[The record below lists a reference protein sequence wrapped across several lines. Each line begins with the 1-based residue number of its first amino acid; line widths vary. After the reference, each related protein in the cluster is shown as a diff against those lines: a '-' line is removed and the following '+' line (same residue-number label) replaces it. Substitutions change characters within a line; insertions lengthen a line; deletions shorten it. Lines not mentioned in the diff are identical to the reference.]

1 MPRSDVPQSEPPV
14 PEEKRSVE
22 RLEVAWAVDCDAED
36 TFLFA
41 YITNISAMGIFV
53 RTEEPLLVGTIVK
66 LRFAP
71 TGDNPFVMVGRVQWL
86 NRVAIFGENINPGMG
101 IMFVD
106 LQRDE
111 RERLVAAIRTIAY
124 LRGNPSQHHSN

>member
-1 MPRSDVPQSEPPV
+1 M
-14 PEEKRSVE
+14 PEEKRSAE
-22 RLEVAWAVDCDAED
+22 RVEVAWAVDCDAED

-41 YITNISAMGIFV
+41 YITNISSMGIFV
-53 RTEEPLLVGTIVK
+53 RTEEPLLVGTAVK

-71 TGDNPFVMVGRVQWL
+71 AGDSPFVMSGRVQWL
-86 NRVAIFGENINPGMG
+86 NQVTLFGESINPGMG
-101 IMFVD
+101 IMFID
-106 LQRDE
+106 LKRDE